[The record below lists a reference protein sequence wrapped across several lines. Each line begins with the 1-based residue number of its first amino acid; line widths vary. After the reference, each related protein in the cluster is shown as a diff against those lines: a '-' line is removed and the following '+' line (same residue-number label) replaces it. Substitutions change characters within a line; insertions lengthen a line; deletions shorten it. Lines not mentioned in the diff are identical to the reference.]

1 MEHMNKTPDSV
12 KIVSLRV
19 KLVRIA
25 LLLAAVAFTL
35 CSCYGAEGQEIAGGA
50 ELAFTTADS
59 GATTVETIALS
70 DLLVRSKADASETE
84 ATTETEAET
93 AERLLTTEEPPETE
107 PPETEPSETEPTA
120 TESSETEPPAT
131 EALSESAADADTESG
146 SYILNTN
153 TKKFH
158 FPSCASVETIKPKNK
173 SEYTG
178 AREDLIAQ
186 GYSPC
191 KRCNP

>member
-1 MEHMNKTPDSV
+1 MEHMNKTADSV

-59 GATTVETIALS
+59 EATTVETIALS

-84 ATTETEAET
+84 ATTETEAESVETLSTT
-93 AERLLTTEEPPETE
+93 AETAETLSTTAE
-107 PPETEPSETEPTA
+107 PPETEPSETEPL
-120 TESSETEPPAT
+120 P
-131 EALSESAADADTESG
+131 EAAADGDTESG
-146 SYILNTN
+146 YYILNTN

-178 AREDLIAQ
+178 AREDLLAQ